1 MIEIYNPLFKIKT
14 NKHCNIDKQIKDSSS
29 AVRELQCLYEKHNDL
44 YIIEHSFLIVIN
56 RNNKIINVYMISK
69 GDNKATLMN
78 PVIIFKLLV
87 DNLASSFIVAHNHPS
102 ENLKPSDSDIKTIN
116 KLKEIGNL
124 FNISMLDS
132 IIFTK
137 TKYFSFADEGLI

>member
-14 NKHCNIDKQIKDSSS
+14 NKHCNIDKQINDSLS
-29 AVRELQCLYEKHNDL
+29 AVKEIQCLYEKYNDL
-44 YIIEHSFLIVIN
+44 YIIEHSFLIVMN
-56 RNNKIINVYMISK
+56 RNNKIINIYMISK
-69 GDNKATLMN
+69 GDNKATFMN

-87 DNLASSFIVAHNHPS
+87 DNLASAFIIAHNHPS
-102 ENLKPSDSDIKTIN
+102 ENLNPSDNDIKMKN
-116 KLKEIGNL
+116 NLKEIGNL